1 MVHTLYLIPLPPIPS
16 LILHLKKGYTILC
29 EMWTRSDPVV
39 EGNIWKLRVIS
50 SDKDLPLCE
59 GLEKED
65 EGEEDELEQKKNE
78 EDEDKNKEEG
88 AEGDG
93 EKDGENVAE
102 VAIGT
107 EFHHKEVREYCL
119 PDRDSVLFRYSLRAK
134 TECPITA
141 QLTTSKKDAF
151 IKLEVSA
158 MLRTYTCIIYP
169 RRPYNTRLIVCIAKA
184 AFFSPTSKRM

>member
-1 MVHTLYLIPLPPIPS
+1 MAHTLYLIPLPPIPS

-39 EGNIWKLRVIS
+39 EGNMWKLRVIS

-65 EGEEDELEQKKNE
+65 EGEKEEEAEQKKNE
-78 EDEDKNKEEG
+78 EEEEKNKEGG
-88 AEGDG
+88 AEGGG
-93 EKDGENVAE
+93 EKEGENVAE

-158 MLRTYTCIIYP
+158 TTHALIYP
-169 RRPYNTRLIVCIAKA
+169 RHPYYTRLGDSLYCKSSILLIDV
-184 AFFSPTSKRM
+184 